1 MLLQEA
7 AELKVP
13 SSAASPADGQCQ
25 PHGRLQ
31 ALLAL
36 LPHEHHL
43 FLLACSHPSFWATAA
58 QGTGAVELVLQVVPT
73 HPSPYRRRHREEAS
87 VLPLHGCP
95 LCYLHIRD

>member
-25 PHGRLQ
+25 PHGHLQ

-58 QGTGAVELVLQVVPT
+58 QGTGAAELVLQVVPNT
-73 HPSPYRRRHREEAS
+73 SQPLQEKTRGGGLCVAPPWLPSL
-87 VLPLHGCP
+87 LPAH
-95 LCYLHIRD
+95 